1 MVETKPTTEQ
11 KWTKLMERVTKWL
24 AMLFWS
30 EKDADTATK
39 DFLED
44 SVVRGNEGDDNAKK
58 AEMMMISGIIKR
70 YVGSEN
76 ACPGGKG
83 SPLAGNAWDVISLNP
98 QLAITLLTTKKGEKR
113 TLAESRKAAMSRL
126 ARVIKDNNFTTVG
139 EITEFLTIGT
149 GEVPTFFTEAVEM
162 DEDGKVIA
170 VAEEPT
176 EGENLEG

>member
-39 DFLED
+39 GFLED

-70 YVGSEN
+70 YQGTDN
-76 ACPGGKG
+76 ACPGGKT
-83 SPLAGNAWDVISLNP
+83 PGNPESIKAEQTIRGDAHLLLRLLTLRDNTLRDEAKMQEICINRINRLIKADNDVSTAEDVITFL
-98 QLAITLLTTKKGEKR
+98 KGD
-113 TLAESRKAAMSRL
+113 
-126 ARVIKDNNFTTVG
+126 VQ
-139 EITEFLTIGT
+139 
-149 GEVPTFFTEAVEM
+149 
-162 DEDGKVIA
+162 
-170 VAEEPT
+170 
-176 EGENLEG
+176 